1 MLKNGS
7 FTEGWDDLPPAPG
20 FLINQQPKGWILN
33 WVEPNESLFGAGDV
47 AKGVPECVHKL
58 ADQLR
63 QTELERVFNRLELD
77 EREQKVIAT
86 MSHRLINKILHE
98 PTMCLKQEA
107 AHGNGAAY
115 ISTLRQLFAL
125 EQVTAKPGQ
134 SREEIA

>member
-1 MLKNGS
+1 
-7 FTEGWDDLPPAPG
+7 
-20 FLINQQPKGWILN
+20 
-33 WVEPNESLFGAGDV
+33 
-47 AKGVPECVHKL
+47 
-58 ADQLR
+58 
-63 QTELERVFNRLELD
+63 
-77 EREQKVIAT
+77 VIAT

-125 EQVTAKPGQ
+125 EQATAKPGQ